1 MELTATAKYV
11 RMSPRKARDVARRM
25 RGLPVGEALKL
36 VEFSPRKAAFF
47 IAKTLKSAVAN
58 AENNADLSADTLRV
72 KQAVIE
78 DGPRLKRFWPRAR
91 GGASRIMK
99 RTCHIRVVLTD
110 EEETLPGRRGV

>member
-1 MELTATAKYV
+1 MELTTTTKYV

-25 RGLPVGEALKL
+25 RGLPVGDALRL
-36 VEFSPRKAAFF
+36 MQFSPRKAAFF

-58 AENNADLSADTLRV
+58 AGNTPDVSPDKLRV
-72 KQAVIE
+72 KSAVIE

-91 GGASRIMK
+91 GGASPILK

-110 EEETLPGRRGV
+110 EDVRPTGKRGK